1 MLAPLKDRSIL
12 ERDAGDPLAPAAVD
26 ARQVARLEAEIAAL
40 RQALRQSRQSQRRS
54 ATLAARQIIAQ
65 TNEISRLQEISAR
78 QRQRLANLES
88 GQAMIELGRQLIEL
102 SEANEQLAGT
112 AQRVWFL
119 EKTISAAHAE
129 YERLSRERDA
139 LAAPERSNGRRQH

>member
-1 MLAPLKDRSIL
+1 MLAPLRDRSIL
-12 ERDAGDPLAPAAVD
+12 ERDEGDPLAPAVD
-26 ARQVARLEAEIAAL
+26 TRQIVRLESEIGAL

-54 ATLAARQIIAQ
+54 ATLAARQIVAQ
-65 TNEISRLQEISAR
+65 TNEISRLQEINAQ
-78 QRQRLANLES
+78 QRQRLAQFES

-102 SEANEQLAGT
+102 SDANDQLAGT

-119 EKTISAAHAE
+119 EKTIAAAHAE

-139 LAAPERSNGRRQH
+139 LANQDRVHSQQRH